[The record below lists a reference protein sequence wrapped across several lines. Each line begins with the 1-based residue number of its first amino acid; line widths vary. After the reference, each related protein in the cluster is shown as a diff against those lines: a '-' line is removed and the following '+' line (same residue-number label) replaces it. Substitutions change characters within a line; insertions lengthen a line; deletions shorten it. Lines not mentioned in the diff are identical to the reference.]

1 MPGRGEYL
9 IVDKRIL
16 PEYYEKVV
24 EARELI
30 RSGRTRD
37 VSEAARAVGI
47 SRSTYYKYKDYV
59 FYPSEV
65 NINQKAV
72 ISLMLSHVQG
82 ALSELLGIFSQAGA
96 NILTISQTLP
106 IHSKANVVLSI
117 DMSRMVVSMEE
128 LLISLEAA
136 RGAGNVRLVAVE

>member
-1 MPGRGEYL
+1 MTGGSDYL

-16 PEYYEKVV
+16 PDYYEKVV

-30 RSGRTRD
+30 RSGRTKD
-37 VSEAARAVGI
+37 ISEAVKTVGI

-59 FYPSEV
+59 FCPSEV

-82 ALSELLGIFSQAGA
+82 ALSELLGMLSKAGA

-106 IHSKANVVLSI
+106 IHSKANVVLSV
-117 DMSRMVVSMEE
+117 DMSRMVISMDEM
-128 LLISLEAA
+128 LATLGQA
-136 RGAGNVRLVAVE
+136 RGASNVELVAVE